1 MTQSTRPRA
10 LTGGTIVTPDR
21 RIDEGTLTLASD
33 RIESVR
39 ERRDS
44 APDAVDVSGQYVLPG
59 LVDIHGDDIERHLFP
74 RPEAQVP
81 VETAVRE
88 SERAA
93 LAAGVTTKL
102 HALPFENAPN
112 DQRSVT
118 RSTELSRAI
127 RNRRADAPIDQ
138 RVHARC
144 ELADQA
150 SVSAVQ
156 RMLSDSD
163 VALVSLM
170 NHRPGDGQYQS
181 TEGLS
186 NHFETKG
193 PVSDEGLKEL
203 IRSRQRVTVPTLS
216 RRREA
221 VLDAA
226 QASGVPVALHDPE
239 DAEAVDR
246 AGNNGVS
253 ICEFPLT
260 LGAARR
266 ARERGMTVTV
276 GSPNLVRGGSLW
288 GNLAAS
294 EAIDAGVVDV
304 LCSDFRP
311 QTMLQSIFTDTGESL
326 PTRVNR
332 VSANPA
338 DAIGLSETGRL
349 EAGARGNVIV
359 VDPKPTPTVSRAFV
373 DGVEV
378 YRYGPDS

>member
-10 LTGGTIVTPDR
+10 LTGGTIVTPER
-21 RIDEGTLTLASD
+21 CIDGGTLTFPDD

-39 ERRDS
+39 QSGGSDS
-44 APDAVDVSGQYVLPG
+44 AAIDVSGQYVFPG

-81 VETAVRE
+81 TETAVRK

-102 HALPFENAPN
+102 HALPFENAP
-112 DQRSVT
+112 DDHRSVH
-118 RSTELSRAI
+118 RSTELSRVI
-127 RNRRADAPIDQ
+127 RDRRGKALIDH

-144 ELADQA
+144 ELADQ
-150 SVSAVQ
+150 SAVDTVEGL
-156 RMLSDSD
+156 LSDSD

-170 NHRPGDGQYQS
+170 NHTPGDGQYPS
-181 TEGLS
+181 TDGLS
-186 NHFETKG
+186 NHFEMQG
-193 PVSDEGLKEL
+193 PVSDEGLEEV
-203 IRSRQRVTVPTLS
+203 IQSRQRVTGPTLA

-221 VLDAA
+221 ILEAA
-226 QASGVPVALHDPE
+226 QAAGVPAAIHDPQ
-239 DAEAVDR
+239 DARTVDT
-246 AGNNGVS
+246 AKENGVT

-260 LGAARR
+260 LAAARR
-266 ARERGMTVTV
+266 ARECGMMVTA

-288 GNLAAS
+288 GNLAAR
-294 EAIDAGVVDV
+294 EAIDADLVDV

-311 QTMLQSIFTDTGESL
+311 QTMLQSIFVDTGEPL

-332 VSANPA
+332 VSADPA
-338 DAIGLSETGRL
+338 AAIGLADTGRL
-349 EAGARGNVIV
+349 EPGARANIIV
-359 VDPKPTPTVSRAFV
+359 VDPAPTPTVSRVFV

-378 YRYGPDS
+378 YRYGPDT

>member
-10 LTGGTIVTPDR
+10 LTGGTVVTPDR
-21 RIDEGTLTLASD
+21 CIDDGTLTFASG
-33 RIESVR
+33 RIESVC
-39 ERRDS
+39 ESRDS
-44 APDAVDVSGQYVLPG
+44 APDAVDVSGKYVFPG

-74 RPEAQVP
+74 RPEAEVAM
-81 VETAVRE
+81 ETAVRE

-93 LAAGVTTKL
+93 LGAGVTTKL
-102 HALPFENAPN
+102 HAIPFENAPD

-118 RSTELSRAI
+118 RSIELSRVI
-127 RNRRADAPIDQ
+127 RGRRSDAPIDQ

-156 RMLSDSD
+156 RMLSDTD

-170 NHRPGDGQYQS
+170 THRPDDGQYQS

-186 NHFETKG
+186 NHFGTKG

-203 IRSRQRVTVPTLS
+203 VRSRQRVTETTLS
-216 RRREA
+216 HRCEA
-221 VLDAA
+221 VIDGA

-246 AGNNGVS
+246 AGDSGVS

-266 ARERGMTVTV
+266 ARERGMTVTA

-311 QTMLQSIFTDTGESL
+311 QTLVQSIFTDTGEPL

-359 VDPKPTPTVSRAFV
+359 VDPHPTPTVSRVFV
-373 DGVEV
+373 DGVEM
-378 YRYGPDS
+378 YRYGPNS